1 MENARTDIAE
11 RVRNIIVEQLAIE
24 RSQVVEDAEIV
35 EDLGADSLEVVQI
48 VMLIEDEFDITI
60 PDEPAEDF
68 LTVRD
73 AIDFVV
79 ARQ

>member
-1 MENARTDIAE
+1 MEDARADIAE
-11 RVRNIIVEQLAIE
+11 RVKNIIVGQLAVE
-24 RSQVVEDAEIV
+24 KSKVVDDASIV
-35 EDLGADSLEVVQI
+35 DDLGADSLEVVQI
-48 VMLIEDEFDITI
+48 VMLIEDEFDIAI
-60 PDEPAEDF
+60 PDGPAEDF